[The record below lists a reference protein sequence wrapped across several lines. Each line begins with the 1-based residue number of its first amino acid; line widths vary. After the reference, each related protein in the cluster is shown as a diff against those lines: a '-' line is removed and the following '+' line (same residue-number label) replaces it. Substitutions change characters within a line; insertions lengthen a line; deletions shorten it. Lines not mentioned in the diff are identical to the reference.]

1 MNFELQSAVPSSV
14 ERDAGGIISR
24 LVIVMK
30 ETSVLRPGVV
40 LG

>member
-1 MNFELQSAVPSSV
+1 MNYELQPAVPSSV
-14 ERDAGGIISR
+14 ERDAGGIISK
-24 LVIVMK
+24 LVIIMK